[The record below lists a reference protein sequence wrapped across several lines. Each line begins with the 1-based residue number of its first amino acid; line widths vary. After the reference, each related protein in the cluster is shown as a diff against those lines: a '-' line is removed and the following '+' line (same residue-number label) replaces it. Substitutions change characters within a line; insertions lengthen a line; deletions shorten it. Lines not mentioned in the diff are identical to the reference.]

1 PGDVGAFMAGGNIDG
16 GPGSY
21 LIRLDPS
28 SNGVSATQIDFD
40 FAAASGDGELSAM
53 EASPLDYNRW
63 YAATTNG
70 RFFSSNEAG
79 YTWEQTLNFI
89 PEGHYLYGQ
98 TIYAS
103 TQSVD
108 KVYLGGSGYSNP
120 PVYVSTDGGQNF
132 SEMSEGLP
140 STLVFEIAGT
150 PDEAYLFAAT
160 EAGPYVFVSEEE
172 RWYYLGG
179 ECAPAQ
185 TYWSVEYLPESNT
198 ARFGTYGR
206 GIWDF
211 ELAPAVAQSD
221 QPISTEGLNIAPNPA
236 TDQFTANLPE
246 GIWEVQL
253 VNNNGQTV
261 LNQAKASGSVEWVVS
276 NLPGGTYY
284 FIAKS
289 TEGDIRRQPVL
300 IQ

>member
-1 PGDVGAFMAGGNIDG
+1 MAGGNING

-28 SNGVSATQIDFD
+28 ANGISATQIDFD
-40 FAAASGDGELSAM
+40 FAEASGDGELSAI
-53 EASPLDYNRW
+53 ETSPLDYNRW

-70 RFFSSNEAG
+70 RFFTSAEAG
-79 YTWEQTLNFI
+79 YTWEQTVNFI

-103 TQSVD
+103 TQDVG

-132 SEMSEGLP
+132 TDMSEGLP
-140 STLVFEIAGT
+140 STLVFEITGT

-160 EAGPYVFVSEEE
+160 EAGPYVFVAEEA

-179 ECAPAQ
+179 DCAPAQ
-185 TYWSVEYLPESNT
+185 TYWSVEYLADSHT

-211 ELAPAVAQSD
+211 ELDPVVANAPAAMRGVELQ
-221 QPISTEGLNIAPNPA
+221 IAPNPVTNQFAA
-236 TDQFTANLPE
+236 TLPTGTWDLTLFNTAGQAVQRWTDAQGIVQCRVASLP
-246 GIWEVQL
+246 
-253 VNNNGQTV
+253 T
-261 LNQAKASGSVEWVVS
+261 
-276 NLPGGTYY
+276 GTYY
-284 FIAKS
+284 LLARS
-289 TEGDIRRQPVL
+289 TTGEVRSQPVVL
-300 IQ
+300 QR